1 MQYTCTYES
10 ICILCVCVTCIW
22 KPFSASF
29 RELSTSMTGPY
40 LSPPFFS
47 SQWRSWAEMELSSWM
62 QARWVDLLSLM
73 SSVCCWV
80 SLALGF
86 NYLFNLYIG
95 VVPPPLRS
103 LLSHSV
109 QRFSV
114 HPTKH
119 AHPLTFKTSQN
130 SVFLFAGTDALG
142 WKKLCTEFSQPSSGS
157 SKLCINSTEDGK
169 LFILLIIEDL
179 KGILNMTK
187 TWNPFSN
194 QKLIL
199 YISPKE

>member
-10 ICILCVCVTCIW
+10 ICILCLCVTCIW

-86 NYLFNLYIG
+86 NCLFNLYIG
-95 VVPPPLRS
+95 IVLLPPPPAAS
-103 LLSHSV
+103 C
-109 QRFSV
+109 
-114 HPTKH
+114 
-119 AHPLTFKTSQN
+119 LT
-130 SVFLFAGTDALG
+130 V
-142 WKKLCTEFSQPSSGS
+142 CSGS
-157 SKLCINSTEDGK
+157 
-169 LFILLIIEDL
+169 
-179 KGILNMTK
+179 
-187 TWNPFSN
+187 
-194 QKLIL
+194 L
-199 YISPKE
+199 YIPLSMLTLWPLRPLRTVCSCLQVLMLWVGRNCAQNFLSQVLGVQNYASIPQKMVSFLYY